1 MSHFINSRENLV
13 TEAIDGFLISS
24 EPGRLARLDGFSHTK
39 VVLRQDWDKS
49 RVALISGGG
58 SGHEPSHVGFIG
70 EGMLTAVVCGEVF
83 ASPSVDAV
91 LSAICAVTGKPGCLL
106 IVKNYTG
113 DRLNFGLAAE
123 KAREMGYL
131 VELVFVADDI
141 AITDAPQPRGIA
153 GTLFVHKVA
162 GHVAARGGSLPE
174 VLKIAADT
182 SRAVASLGLA
192 LSTCTLPGE
201 AINNRIVEGRV
212 ELGLGIHGEPGARVI
227 AVEPARLL
235 VATMVAE
242 LMAHVSASDKL
253 AVILN
258 NLGGTTPLEMN
269 VIVKELIES
278 AWGPQIELLVGPGG
292 LMTALDMKGISL
304 SVLPLTAER
313 REALVSEVQTGSWPG
328 AKLIAP
334 VVLQAMPNIAARSY
348 VGSTEPGTQALLAAV
363 CDAMVQNE
371 TALNDLDRQIGDGD
385 TGTTFALAARNV
397 LAALA
402 RNELPL
408 AENDQLCLA
417 LGDLLGKAMG
427 GSSGVLLSIFLTA
440 TGIELGQGATL
451 PAALAKGL
459 ERMQSYGGAKL
470 GDRTMIDAL
479 APAIE
484 ALSNSGADAAAE
496 AATSGAA
503 LTATMTKAGAGRSSY
518 VNASNLTGVQDPG
531 ATAVALAFT
540 AVAKIKGSAD

>member
-113 DRLNFGLAAE
+113 DRLNFSLAAE
-123 KAREMGYL
+123 KALEMGYL

-402 RNELPL
+402 RNELQL

-459 ERMQSYGGAKL
+459 ARMQSYGGAKL

-496 AATSGAA
+496 AATS
-503 LTATMTKAGAGRSSY
+503 
-518 VNASNLTGVQDPG
+518 
-531 ATAVALAFT
+531 
-540 AVAKIKGSAD
+540 